1 MLKRI
6 KDFTNADAAGLC
18 KNNYN
23 RALKNPCRDCP
34 AYKQIQADSTQFACI
49 FRMRHFVSKHLNDV
63 LDDGSI
69 SDDQLQWWQK

>member
-1 MLKRI
+1 MLKRV

-18 KNNYN
+18 KN
-23 RALKNPCRDCP
+23 PCRDCP
-34 AYKQIQADSTQFACI
+34 AFRQIQADSTQFACI
-49 FRMRHFVSKHLNDV
+49 FRMRHFVAKHLNDV